1 MLHTMVSRSTNRFG
15 FFSSPLLVV
24 SFLSAAT
31 VIGSIFVEALI
42 PVAPLCVQQR
52 PYQVSTRLSLQKGWL
67 DNNDDENNANYNN
80 NNNNNDNGKDDDD
93 DDDGLVTREDV
104 NRDLLGLEP
113 IVKRKRKNGKQGGGG
128 YRPLDNRDHLPF
140 SVRTNTPEDPYKT
153 KFLKERQKQ
162 EQNKINNEITNNKNK
177 KTTSDLEHHM
187 LPSTNRIS
195 PSNNKNKKN
204 NRKQSDDTP
213 SRLVQMR
220 SNKDNAGKMSE
231 TVIGEYQLD
240 KSTTSGDVIVIGEK
254 EYQVQQARCQYK
266 YAGGQRFVMVRKILE
281 VKEVNR
287 VQNEEALLRQYKKSS
302 SSILPEGSLD

>member
-1 MLHTMVSRSTNRFG
+1 MVSRSTNRFG
-15 FFSSPLLVV
+15 FFSSPLLVISV
-24 SFLSAAT
+24 LSAAT
-31 VIGSIFVEALI
+31 VIGSILVEALI
-42 PVAPLCVQQR
+42 PVSPLCVQQR
-52 PYQVSTRLSLQKGWL
+52 PYQVTTRLSLQKGWL

-80 NNNNNDNGKDDDD
+80 NNNNNNGEDD

-140 SVRTNTPEDPYKT
+140 SIRTNTPEDPYKT

-162 EQNKINNEITNNKNK
+162 EQNKINNEITNSKNK
-177 KTTSDLEHHM
+177 KTTTDLEHHM

-195 PSNNKNKKN
+195 PSNNKKKKN
-204 NRKQSDDTP
+204 NKKQSDNTP
-213 SRLVQMR
+213 SRLVQI
-220 SNKDNAGKMSE
+220 SNKDNNDKMSE

-287 VQNEEALLRQYKKSS
+287 VQNEEALMRQYKKSS

>member
-1 MLHTMVSRSTNRFG
+1 
-15 FFSSPLLVV
+15 LVI
-24 SFLSAAT
+24 SFLSATT
-31 VIGSIFVEALI
+31 VIGSIMVEALI
-42 PVAPLCVQQR
+42 PVAPLYVQQR

-67 DNNDDENNANYNN
+67 DNNDDDENANYSNN
-80 NNNNNDNGKDDDD
+80 NGKDDD

-153 KFLKERQKQ
+153 KFLQERQKQ
-162 EQNKINNEITNNKNK
+162 EQNKINNEITNNRKK
-177 KTTSDLEHHM
+177 KTTTDLEHHM

-195 PSNNKNKKN
+195 PSNNKSKKNKK
-204 NRKQSDDTP
+204 KQSDNTP

-220 SNKDNAGKMSE
+220 SNKDNNDKMSE

-266 YAGGQRFVMVRKILE
+266 YAGGRRFVMVRKILE

-287 VQNEEALLRQYKKSS
+287 AQSEEALMRQYKKSS